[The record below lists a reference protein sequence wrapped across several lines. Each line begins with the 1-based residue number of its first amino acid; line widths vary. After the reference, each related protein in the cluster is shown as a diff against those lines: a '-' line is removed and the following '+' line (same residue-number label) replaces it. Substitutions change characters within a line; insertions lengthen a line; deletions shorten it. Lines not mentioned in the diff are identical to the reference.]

1 MGSQS
6 HYDNP
11 NYTMKL
17 FVLACVVL
25 SAMAE
30 PEAEADPQLVRH
42 WNGAVTPLDTPS
54 VQIARAAH
62 LTAKANA
69 YAYRPYSA
77 FYNYGAYPAY
87 GAYHGIFRGK
97 RDAEADAEPQ
107 YYSGLTYGNYY
118 GAGYPYTYGAYGAYR
133 YPTATSYGA
142 YPYSYPTY
150 GGLYRGKR
158 DAEADAEPQYY
169 SGLTYGNYYGAGYP
183 ATYGAYGAYRYPAT
197 YASSVAYPYNLPTYG
212 GLYRGK
218 RDAEAD
224 AEPQY
229 YGNYYGNYYGARAY
243 PSAYGAYGAYRYP
256 AAYSYG
262 ASAYRYSGFPY
273 AY

>member
-1 MGSQS
+1 MGSQY

-11 NYTMKL
+11 NYTMK
-17 FVLACVVL
+17 FIVLACVIL

-30 PEAEADPQLVRH
+30 PEAEADPQLVRY

-69 YAYRPYSA
+69 YAYRPYS

-87 GAYHGIFRGK
+87 SAYHGLFRGK
-97 RDAEADAEPQ
+97 REAEAEADAEPQ

-118 GAGYPYTYGAYGAYR
+118 GAGYPTYAAYGAYH
-133 YPTATSYGA
+133 YPATYAYGA

-150 GGLYRGKR
+150 GGRYLHKR
-158 DAEADAEPQYY
+158 EAEAEAEPQYY
-169 SGLTYGNYYGAGYP
+169 SGLTYGNYYGAGYS
-183 ATYGAYGAYRYPAT
+183 TYAAYGAYRYPAT
-197 YASSVAYPYNLPTYG
+197 YAYGAYPYTLPTYG
-212 GLYRGK
+212 GRYLHK
-218 RDAEAD
+218 REAEAD

-229 YGNYYGNYYGARAY
+229 YGSYYGNYYGAY
-243 PSAYGAYGAYRYP
+243 PYASTYGAYRYP
-256 AAYSYG
+256 YSYG
-262 ASAYRYSGFPY
+262 ASVYRGYSGFPY

>member
-77 FYNYGAYPAY
+77 FYNYGAYPY
-87 GAYHGIFRGK
+87 GAYPYGAGLFRGK
-97 RDAEADAEPQ
+97 REAEAEPQ
-107 YYSGLTYGNYY
+107 YYSGLNYGNYY
-118 GAGYPYTYGAYGAYR
+118 GADGAYR

-158 DAEADAEPQYY
+158 DAEADAEADAEPQYY

-197 YASSVAYPYNLPTYG
+197 YASSVAYPYSLPTYG

>member
-77 FYNYGAYPAY
+77 FYNYGAYPY
-87 GAYHGIFRGK
+87 GAYPYGAGLFRGK
-97 RDAEADAEPQ
+97 REAEAEAEPQ
-107 YYSGLTYGNYY
+107 YYSGLNYGNYY
-118 GAGYPYTYGAYGAYR
+118 GAGYPYTYGAYGAYGAYR

-142 YPYSYPTY
+142 YPTY
-150 GGLYRGKR
+150 GGLF
-158 DAEADAEPQYY
+158 
-169 SGLTYGNYYGAGYP
+169 
-183 ATYGAYGAYRYPAT
+183 
-197 YASSVAYPYNLPTYG
+197 
-212 GLYRGK
+212 RGK

-243 PSAYGAYGAYRYP
+243 GAYGAYGAYRYP

-262 ASAYRYSGFPY
+262 ASAYRYSGF
-273 AY
+273 